1 MGKNLFFLS
10 FLYVYIACTLFIAA
24 TVHSAGLPEDMAPF
38 PYRIAAL
45 FHGSHDGQ

>member
-24 TVHSAGLPEDMAPF
+24 TVHSAGLPESKAPV
-38 PYRIAAL
+38 PYRIAAEL
-45 FHGSHDGQ
+45 AGSHDRQ